1 MNKKNKG
8 RKGEDL
14 AVSYL
19 IKKKVKILERNF
31 RSRYGEIDIIGL
43 SNKKR
48 IIFYEVKYRED
59 DSFGDIG
66 YSINERKKERML
78 KTAVYFLLLNQNYA
92 DHDTRF
98 DAVLIYNRDNNIE
111 ISSVENIIS
120 ADNIKNG
127 SDFFY

>member
-1 MNKKNKG
+1 MNKKDKG

-78 KTAVYFLLLNQNYA
+78 KTAVYFLLLNQNYTDYDA
-92 DHDTRF
+92 RF
-98 DAVLIYNRDNNIE
+98 DAVLIYNMDNNVK

-127 SDFFY
+127 SNFFY